1 MELLVKGLYAKTFV
15 LIGARVATM
24 DLSALCDMLL
34 SKGLLFGCNKGIN
47 SLYDMSLDN
56 ELVEVVESS

>member
-1 MELLVKGLYAKTFV
+1 MELLVEGLYAKTFV
-15 LIGARVATM
+15 LISARVATM

-34 SKGLLFGCNKGIN
+34 SEGLLFGCNKSIN
-47 SLYDMSLDN
+47 SLYDLSLDS